1 MISAAE
7 TQRQQVRAA
16 RDEQI
21 DALIAKAQ
29 LDGHIIVAL
38 KKKNER
44 LAAEKLEVELE
55 ASIEVAKA
63 KFAQAQ
69 AFQRMKAVED
79 DLNALRNWIA
89 GNVVQRDQEY
99 ENLRANV
106 SYLMGAH
113 QP

>member
-1 MISAAE
+1 
-7 TQRQQVRAA
+7 
-16 RDEQI
+16 
-21 DALIAKAQ
+21 
-29 LDGHIIVAL
+29 
-38 KKKNER
+38 
-44 LAAEKLEVELE
+44 
-55 ASIEVAKA
+55 
-63 KFAQAQ
+63 
-69 AFQRMKAVED
+69 MKAVED